1 MTKSKIF
8 RQNLFF
14 FLRKLWASF
23 ACDVISVLLQEIK
36 ASFLF
41 NQLVSSE
48 STEDVVFHET
58 FWKSGFVICG

>member
-1 MTKSKIF
+1 MTKSKILS
-8 RQNLFF
+8 QNLFF
-14 FLRKLWASF
+14 CGSCGHLLRV
-23 ACDVISVLLQEIK
+23 DVISVLLPEIK

-58 FWKSGFVICG
+58 F